1 MHVNHNLPI
10 HPTPLFPPWCPYI
23 CFLHLCRYF
32 CFANSFTFIPFF
44 WIPRI
49 YINTQYHGTRTDTKA
64 QLERMRI
71 ETILR
76 NRREA
81 AIGGSNGRRRSQ
93 RILLRLRGSMHAIS
107 SAESTS
113 RIIILCGIYIVF
125 HLSRTPPPEGCPPS
139 PMRMHVPQWT
149 GSRSI
154 DTSAFL
160 CVQESRTSQVPHFQG
175 LLFLDD
181 HFWRWP
187 DISDITGGVL
197 FFTFACLL
205 TGCNRKKGLISYW
218 TKTDSTSYLRAL
230 QSRTLRV

>member
-139 PMRMHVPQWT
+139 PMRMHVPQ
-149 GSRSI
+149 
-154 DTSAFL
+154 
-160 CVQESRTSQVPHFQG
+160 
-175 LLFLDD
+175 
-181 HFWRWP
+181 
-187 DISDITGGVL
+187 
-197 FFTFACLL
+197 
-205 TGCNRKKGLISYW
+205 
-218 TKTDSTSYLRAL
+218 
-230 QSRTLRV
+230 